1 MANPWS
7 KRALAKQRWGKNF
20 AAKKQRLK
28 IERLKS
34 PQAEPSAPPQIAK
47 VKPAKFDVKINLE
60 RKDGARIQF
69 TCHRL
74 DSKLF
79 VAGKFIAPKE
89 FGRRL
94 GEIVNLWSM
103 A

>member
-1 MANPWS
+1 MTNRFKA
-7 KRALAKQRWGKNF
+7 RALAKAAWSKNA

-34 PQAEPSAPPQIAK
+34 PQAEPPTPPEIFK
-47 VKPAKFDVKINLE
+47 IKPAKFDVKINLE
-60 RKDGARIQF
+60 RKDGERIQF
-69 TCHRL
+69 TCHRF
-74 DSKLF
+74 DKKLF